1 MTSRL
6 LVKIDYNTIYKWD
19 CLNNVNNVVDSFIT
33 KSCTEQPFMIP
44 IIYTQ
49 ECLSHITKAE
59 HAGVFSDTF
68 TNIHNKNICILQSN
82 DFNNL
87 SFIFDKYNHT
97 SYYSSIIQEPDR
109 YFFIFLSHL
118 FAFLLLIITI
128 GFLTIL
134 FKKIFVQ
141 SILTPLNHTQRVNN
155 IIIPGLLITNDNH
168 TLLEEDLPQRNFI
181 SYVYNSVEEFDC
193 SICIESIKKT
203 DIVAKLECNHIFHK
217 DCIQKWFLNSYRCP
231 NCNGTPIT

>member
-1 MTSRL
+1 MY
-6 LVKIDYNTIYKWD
+6 D
-19 CLNNVNNVVDSFIT
+19 
-33 KSCTEQPFMIP
+33 
-44 IIYTQ
+44 
-49 ECLSHITKAE
+49 
-59 HAGVFSDTF
+59 
-68 TNIHNKNICILQSN
+68 
-82 DFNNL
+82 
-87 SFIFDKYNHT
+87 
-97 SYYSSIIQEPDR
+97 
-109 YFFIFLSHL
+109 
-118 FAFLLLIITI
+118 
-128 GFLTIL
+128 
-134 FKKIFVQ
+134 
-141 SILTPLNHTQRVNN
+141 TQRVNN